1 MKDALRTIY
10 IFACTFF
17 SSGICGVSDETISV
31 KEIVSYFKENNQ
43 LLGKPKLFFI
53 QACRAYV
60 EDDNTRIDYK
70 KTLCPPDSSDI
81 LVAYST
87 IDGELFYRDISSRSS
102 FIQTL
107 LKQISTHAYSEH
119 LMDIMI
125 TVNKKIAEN
134 KLDGNRQMLPQ
145 VSTVKKCVYFKMA
158 KVGSCTKSRDEE
170 GEIVSKVRLLIV
182 IGKAAIMLC
191 LSFYLLKITKCII
204 QDQ

>member
-17 SSGICGVSDETISV
+17 SCGICGVYDETISV
-31 KEIVSYFKENNQ
+31 EEIVSFFKENNDII
-43 LLGKPKLFFI
+43 GKPKLFFI
-53 QACRAYV
+53 QVCRAGV
-60 EDDNTRIDYK
+60 EKDNTRIDYVK
-70 KTLCPPDSSDI
+70 ILCPPDSSDI

-87 IDGELFYRDISSRSS
+87 INNELPYRDIYSRSS

-125 TVNKKIAEN
+125 MVNKKIADN
-134 KLDGNRQMLPQ
+134 KLDGNRQMLLQ
-145 VSTVKKCVYFKMA
+145 VSTLKKCVYFKMA
-158 KVGSCTKSRDEE
+158 KVGNCTKSRDEE

-191 LSFYLLKITKCII
+191 FSFYL
-204 QDQ
+204 